1 MTWGKWSLLVV
12 AGVASAALLASCA
25 GKEGAASKLGLDVA
39 PYGKMPDG
47 TAVSLYTLTNDKGM
61 RVKLINYGAITVS
74 VEVPDKAGKLTDVTV
89 GYDTLDG
96 WLKSTSY
103 FGATVGRYANRI
115 AKGKFTL
122 DGQTYTLATNNGE
135 NALHGGIK
143 GFDKVVWNAE
153 PVKAAD
159 SVGVKF
165 TYLSKD
171 GEEGYPGNLKVTV
184 VYSLNNA
191 NEFKAEFSATTD
203 KATVIN
209 LAHHTYWNLGG
220 PAAGDILGHLMMI
233 NADKYTP
240 VDAGLIPTGEL
251 KDVAGTPMDFTTPKT
266 IGERIAQVEGG
277 YDHNYVLRAGD
288 PIHLTDKWQVVDPKS
303 GRVMELTSDGC
314 VTDNPIRLA
323 AKVVDPKSGRVMEII
338 TNQPGVQFYSGN
350 FLDGTVTGKGGVVY
364 KKHYGFCLETQHFP
378 DSPNKPDFPPVVLKP
393 GETYKHI
400 MIHKFSNQ

>member
-1 MTWGKWSLLVV
+1 MTWGTWSLLVV
-12 AGVASAALLASCA
+12 AGMASAALLTSCTSEQ
-25 GKEGAASKLGLDVA
+25 GGAPKLGVDVA

-47 TAVSLYTLTNDKGM
+47 AAVSLYTLTNGKGM
-61 RVKLINYGAITVS
+61 RVKLTNYGAITVS

-143 GFDKVVWNAE
+143 GFDKVVWNAA

-171 GEEGYPGNLKVTV
+171 GEEGYPGNLSVTV
-184 VYSLNNA
+184 VYTLNDK

-203 KATVIN
+203 KATVVN

-288 PIHLTDKWQVVDPKS
+288 PIHL
-303 GRVMELTSDGC
+303 
-314 VTDNPIRLA
+314 A
-323 AKVVDPKSGRVMEII
+323 AKVVDPKSGRIMEIF
-338 TNQPGVQFYSGN
+338 TDQPGVQFYSGN

-378 DSPNKPDFPPVVLKP
+378 DSPNKPEFPPVVLKP

>member
-12 AGVASAALLASCA
+12 AGVASAAFLASCA
-25 GKEGAASKLGLDVA
+25 GKDGAASKLGLEVS

-47 TAVSLYTLTNDKGM
+47 AAVSLYTLTNDKGM
-61 RVKLINYGAITVS
+61 RVKLTSYGAITVS
-74 VEVPDKAGKLTDVTV
+74 VEVPDKAGKLTDVTL

-143 GFDKVVWNAE
+143 GFDKVVWDAE

-165 TYLSKD
+165 TYTSKD

-184 VYSLNNA
+184 VYTLTNA
-191 NEFKAEFSATTD
+191 NEFRAEFSATTD
-203 KATVIN
+203 KATVVN

-220 PAAGDILGHLMMI
+220 PAAGDILGHMMMI

-251 KDVAGTPMDFTTPKT
+251 KAVAGGPMDFTTPHA

-288 PIHLTDKWQVVDPKS
+288 PIHL
-303 GRVMELTSDGC
+303 
-314 VTDNPIRLA
+314 A
-323 AKVVDPKSGRVMEII
+323 AKVVDPKSGRIMEIL
-338 TNQPGVQFYSGN
+338 TDQPGVQFYSGN